1 MAEDSIK
8 KLGNINENLALPGHS
23 FQQRDD
29 YVKFFKLVDN
39 EILVP
44 EVTGCI
50 HIDQELHVK
59 LFSLKVHQYLY
70 LTGFN
75 MLKIVI
81 LPIRVSWKIFLLTYC
96 CKLKSLIAY
105 LKNLPNTNARKN
117 WCILLLLSDS
127 RYYTIHFYTVIQD
140 FVE

>member
-8 KLGNINENLALPGHS
+8 KLGDINENLALPGHS

-70 LTGFN
+70 LAGFN

-81 LPIRVSWKIFLLTYC
+81 LPI
-96 CKLKSLIAY
+96 KSILENFPAY
-105 LKNLPNTNARKN
+105 L
-117 WCILLLLSDS
+117 LSQTEKFDS
-127 RYYTIHFYTVIQD
+127 IFEEPSKYKFKKKLVYPAIII
-140 FVE
+140 